1 MYPAHL
7 TFHCYN
13 IEGLTSLANYLTVNL
28 LLPIMKS
35 IHKLAAIAAGLSLSL
50 TAAAQ
55 EQATTASSTG
65 SHRPIPPSDQ
75 MFRKSIWRQ
84 VDLRE
89 KQNKPMFSEGKEISR
104 VILEAVKRGELQ
116 AFKNDSLTSTFTPT
130 EVSGNMSYADQKV
143 ELSAEEKAAGFSDT
157 DLGGGGDAWGAPTP
171 KKSASKKVPKLGA
184 NGKPMK
190 DKKGRVI
197 MVNAPA
203 AVAVAKA
210 KAPGNEYRYKDLYEM
225 ELKEDMIF
233 DKKRSRMYH
242 DIKAITLLVPSTL
255 SANVSGIEKP
265 IGTFKYSDLVKVFR
279 NNPQSAIWFN
289 AENDAQH
296 KNLADAFE
304 LWLFNSYITKVSN
317 AGDSRLD
324 DIYGGAQQGILA
336 AQQTAADLIEYEYN
350 LWSF

>member
-1 MYPAHL
+1 
-7 TFHCYN
+7 
-13 IEGLTSLANYLTVNL
+13 
-28 LLPIMKS
+28 MKS
-35 IHKLAAIAAGLSLSL
+35 IHTLAAVAAALSLSL
-50 TAAAQ
+50 TASAQ
-55 EQATTASSTG
+55 EQATTANSTG
-65 SHRPIPPSDQ
+65 SRRPIPLSDQ

-104 VILEAVKRGELQ
+104 VIIEAVKRGELQ
-116 AFKNDSLTSTFTPT
+116 AYKNDSLTSTFNPQ
-130 EVSGNMSYADQKV
+130 EVSGNMSFQDQKV
-143 ELSAEEKAAGFSDT
+143 ELSAEEKAAGFSEK
-157 DLGGGGDAWGAPTP
+157 DLGGGSDDGWGAPAP
-171 KKSASKKVPKLGA
+171 KKGAKVAAKKVPKLDA
-184 NGKPMK
+184 AGKPMK
-190 DKKGRVI
+190 DKKGKVI
-197 MVNAPA
+197 MVAAAPA
-203 AVAVAKA
+203 AA
-210 KAPGNEYRYKDLYEM
+210 APKPAAAGNEYRYKDLYEM

-242 DIKAITLLVPSTL
+242 DIKSVTLLVPSTL
-255 SANVSGIEKP
+255 PSNVSGIEKP

-279 NNPQSAIWFN
+279 ANPQNAIWFN

-336 AQQTAADLIEYEYN
+336 AQQTSADLIEYEYN

>member
-1 MYPAHL
+1 
-7 TFHCYN
+7 
-13 IEGLTSLANYLTVNL
+13 
-28 LLPIMKS
+28 MKS
-35 IHKLAAIAAGLSLSL
+35 IHTLAAIAAGLTLSL

-75 MFRKSIWRQ
+75 MFRKTIWRQ

-104 VILEAVKRGELQ
+104 IILEAVKRGELQ
-116 AFKNDSLTSTFTPT
+116 AFKNDSLTSTYNSQ
-130 EVSGNMSYADQKV
+130 EVTGNASYVDEGFK
-143 ELSAEEKAAGFSDT
+143 LSDEEKAAGFSEK
-157 DLGGGGDAWGAPTP
+157 DLAGGGDDWGAPAP
-171 KKSASKKVPKLGA
+171 KKAVAKKVAKLDA
-184 NGKPMK
+184 SGKPMK
-190 DKKGRVI
+190 DKKGKTI
-197 MVNAPA
+197 MVAAAAAPA
-203 AVAVAKA
+203 VAPASL
-210 KAPGNEYRYKDLYEM
+210 GNQYRYKDLYEM
-225 ELKEDMIF
+225 EVKEDMIF

-242 DIKAITLLVPSTL
+242 DIKSITLFVPSTL
-255 SANVSGIEKP
+255 PSNASGIEKP

-279 NNPQSAIWFN
+279 ANPENAIWFN
-289 AENDAQH
+289 SENDAQH

-317 AGDSRLD
+317 VGDSRLD

-336 AQQTAADLIEYEYN
+336 AQQTSADLIEYEYN

>member
-1 MYPAHL
+1 
-7 TFHCYN
+7 
-13 IEGLTSLANYLTVNL
+13 
-28 LLPIMKS
+28 MKS
-35 IHKLAAIAAGLSLSL
+35 IHTLAVIAAGLALSVS
-50 TAAAQ
+50 ASAQ

-104 VILEAVKRGELQ
+104 IIMEAVKRGELQ
-116 AFKNDSLTSTFTPT
+116 AYKNDSLTSTFNPQ
-130 EVSGNMSYADQKV
+130 EVSGNMSYADEALK
-143 ELSAEEKAAGFSDT
+143 LSDEEKAAGFSEK
-157 DLGGGGDAWGAPTP
+157 DLGGGGDDWGAPAS
-171 KKSASKKVPKLGA
+171 KKTAAKKVPKLNA
-184 NGKPMK
+184 AGKPMK
-190 DKKGRVI
+190 DKKGKVI
-197 MVNAPA
+197 MVAAPA
-203 AVAVAKA
+203 AVAVAA
-210 KAPGNEYRYKDLYEM
+210 APVGNQYRYKDLYEM
-225 ELKEDMIF
+225 EVKEDMIF

-242 DIKAITLLVPSTL
+242 DIKSITLLVPSTL
-255 SANVSGIEKP
+255 AMNTSGIEKP

-279 NNPQSAIWFN
+279 ANPQNAIWFN

-336 AQQTAADLIEYEYN
+336 AQQTSADLIEYEYN

>member
-1 MYPAHL
+1 
-7 TFHCYN
+7 
-13 IEGLTSLANYLTVNL
+13 
-28 LLPIMKS
+28 MKS
-35 IHKLAAIAAGLSLSL
+35 ISTFAAIAAGLSLSL
-50 TAAAQ
+50 SASAQ

-116 AFKNDSLTSTFTPT
+116 AYKNDSLTSTFTPT
-130 EVSGNMSYADQKV
+130 EVSGNMSYADETVK
-143 ELSAEEKAAGFSDT
+143 LSKEEEEAGFST
-157 DLGGGGDAWGAPTP
+157 KDLGGGGDDWGAPKPT
-171 KKSASKKVPKLGA
+171 AAATKKVPKLDA
-184 NGKPMK
+184 NGKPVK
-190 DKKGRVI
+190 DRKGRVI

-203 AVAVAKA
+203 AVVA
-210 KAPGNEYRYKDLYEM
+210 APKPKPANEYRYKDLYEM

-255 SANVSGIEKP
+255 PANTSGIEKP

-279 NNPQSAIWFN
+279 SNPQNAIWFN

-336 AQQTAADLIEYEYN
+336 AQQTAADLVEYEYN

>member
-1 MYPAHL
+1 
-7 TFHCYN
+7 
-13 IEGLTSLANYLTVNL
+13 
-28 LLPIMKS
+28 MKS
-35 IHKLAAIAAGLSLSL
+35 IHTLAAIAAGLSLSL
-50 TAAAQ
+50 TVSAQ

-104 VILEAVKRGELQ
+104 VILEAVRRGELQ
-116 AFKNDSLTSTFTPT
+116 AYKNDSLTSTLTPT
-130 EVSGNMSYADQKV
+130 EITGNMSYADEAVK
-143 ELSAEEKAAGFSDT
+143 LSDEEKAAGFSQS
-157 DLGGGGDAWGAPTP
+157 DLGGGGDDWGAPKP
-171 KKSASKKVPKLGA
+171 KGGATAKGKTVRQPKLGA
-184 NGKPMK
+184 NGKPLK
-190 DKKGRVI
+190 DKKGKI
-197 MVNAPA
+197 IYET
-203 AVAVAKA
+203 VAVTPPPPP
-210 KAPGNEYRYKDLYEM
+210 APPANLYRYKDLYEM

-242 DIKAITLLVPSTL
+242 DIKSIGLFVPSTL
-255 SANVSGIEKP
+255 PANTSGIEKP
-265 IGTFKYSDLVKVFR
+265 IGYFKYSDLVKVFR
-279 NNPQSAIWFN
+279 NNPQNAIWFN

-317 AGDSRLD
+317 AGNSRLD

-336 AQQTAADLIEYEYN
+336 AQQTAADLVEYEYN

>member
-1 MYPAHL
+1 
-7 TFHCYN
+7 
-13 IEGLTSLANYLTVNL
+13 
-28 LLPIMKS
+28 MKS
-35 IHKLAAIAAGLSLSL
+35 IHTLAVIAAGLSLSL
-50 TAAAQ
+50 TASAQ

-116 AFKNDSLTSTFTPT
+116 AYKNDSLTSTLTPAEIT
-130 EVSGNMSYADQKV
+130 GNMSFADEAVK
-143 ELSAEEKAAGFSDT
+143 LSDEEKAAGFNEK
-157 DLGGGGDAWGAPTP
+157 DLGGGGGDDWGAPAP
-171 KKSASKKVPKLGA
+171 KKGAKANTVRQPKLGA
-184 NGKPMK
+184 NGKPLK
-190 DKKGRVI
+190 DKKGKI
-197 MVNAPA
+197 IYET
-203 AVAVAKA
+203 VAVTPPPPP
-210 KAPGNEYRYKDLYEM
+210 APPANLYRYKDLYEM

-242 DIKAITLLVPSTL
+242 DIKSIGLFVPSTL
-255 SANVSGIEKP
+255 SSNTSGIEKP
-265 IGTFKYSDLVKVFR
+265 IGYFKYSDLVKVFR
-279 NNPQSAIWFN
+279 NNPQNAIWFN

-336 AQQTAADLIEYEYN
+336 AQQTAADLVEYEYN

>member
-1 MYPAHL
+1 
-7 TFHCYN
+7 
-13 IEGLTSLANYLTVNL
+13 
-28 LLPIMKS
+28 MKS
-35 IHKLAAIAAGLSLSL
+35 LHTLAAVAAGLSLSL

-104 VILEAVKRGELQ
+104 IILEAVKRGELQ
-116 AFKNDSLTSTFTPT
+116 AYKNDSLTSTFNPQ
-130 EVSGNMSYADQKV
+130 EVTGNMSYADEAIK
-143 ELSAEEKAAGFSDT
+143 LSDEEKAAGFSEK
-157 DLGGGGDAWGAPTP
+157 DLGGGSDDWGAPV
-171 KKSASKKVPKLGA
+171 KKGGSKSTAAKTVRQPKLGA

-190 DKKGRVI
+190 DKKGKVI
-197 MVNAPA
+197 MQT
-203 AVAVAKA
+203 VAVAPPPPA
-210 KAPGNEYRYKDLYEM
+210 APVGNEYRYKDLYEM

-242 DIKAITLLVPSTL
+242 DIKSITLLVPSTL
-255 SANVSGIEKP
+255 PSNTSGIEKP

-279 NNPQSAIWFN
+279 NNPNNAIWFN
-289 AENDAQH
+289 SENDAQH

>member
-1 MYPAHL
+1 
-7 TFHCYN
+7 
-13 IEGLTSLANYLTVNL
+13 
-28 LLPIMKS
+28 MKS
-35 IHKLAAIAAGLSLSL
+35 IHTLAAIAAGLSLSL
-50 TAAAQ
+50 TVSAQ

-116 AFKNDSLTSTFTPT
+116 AYKNDSLTSTYTPT
-130 EVSGNMSYADQKV
+130 EVTGNMSIAEEKSG
-143 ELSAEEKAAGFSDT
+143 LSDEEKAAGLTDDT
-157 DLGGGGDAWGAPTP
+157 GADDWGAP
-171 KKSASKKVPKLGA
+171 KKASSGGGAKTVRQPKLGA
-184 NGKPMK
+184 NGKPLK
-190 DKKGRVI
+190 DKKGKI
-197 MVNAPA
+197 IYET
-203 AVAVAKA
+203 VAVT
-210 KAPGNEYRYKDLYEM
+210 PPPPPPTPLNLYRYKDLYEM
-225 ELKEDMIF
+225 EVKEDMIF

-242 DIKAITLLVPSTL
+242 DIKSIGLFVPSTL
-255 SANVSGIEKP
+255 SSNTSGIEKP
-265 IGTFKYSDLVKVFR
+265 IGYFKYSDLVKVFR
-279 NNPQSAIWFN
+279 SNPQNAIWFN

-336 AQQTAADLIEYEYN
+336 AQQTAADLVEYEYN

>member
-1 MYPAHL
+1 
-7 TFHCYN
+7 
-13 IEGLTSLANYLTVNL
+13 
-28 LLPIMKS
+28 MKS
-35 IHKLAAIAAGLSLSL
+35 IHTLAAIAAGLSLSL
-50 TAAAQ
+50 TVSAQ

-104 VILEAVKRGELQ
+104 IITDAVRRGELQ
-116 AFKNDSLTSTFTPT
+116 AYKNDSLTSTFSPQ
-130 EVSGNMSYADQKV
+130 EVSSNMSYADAEVK
-143 ELSAEEKAAGFSDT
+143 LSQAEIDAGFSAKDV
-157 DLGGGGDAWGAPTP
+157 GGGSDDGWGAPAP
-171 KKSASKKVPKLGA
+171 KKAAAKKVPKLDA
-184 NGKPMK
+184 AGKPMK
-190 DKKGRVI
+190 DKKGKVI
-197 MVNAPA
+197 MVAAPAPA
-203 AVAVAKA
+203 APAVAA
-210 KAPGNEYRYKDLYEM
+210 KPAGNEYRPKDLYEM
-225 ELKEDMIF
+225 EIKEDMIF

-242 DIKAITLLVPSTL
+242 DIKSITLLVPSTL

-279 NNPQSAIWFN
+279 NNPQNAIWFN

-336 AQQTAADLIEYEYN
+336 AQQTAADLVEYEYN

>member
-1 MYPAHL
+1 
-7 TFHCYN
+7 
-13 IEGLTSLANYLTVNL
+13 
-28 LLPIMKS
+28 MKS
-35 IHKLAAIAAGLSLSL
+35 IHTLAAIAAGLSLSL
-50 TAAAQ
+50 SVSAQ

-116 AFKNDSLTSTFTPT
+116 AYKNDSLTSTLNPQ
-130 EVSGNMSYADQKV
+130 EISSNMSYADEAVK
-143 ELSAEEKAAGFSDT
+143 LSDEEKAAGFSQS
-157 DLGGGGDAWGAPTP
+157 DLGGGGDDWGAPKPAARNAARTVRKP
-171 KKSASKKVPKLGA
+171 KIGA

-190 DKKGRVI
+190 DKKGKTI
-197 MVNAPA
+197 YET
-203 AVAVAKA
+203 VAVAPVA
-210 KAPGNEYRYKDLYEM
+210 KPVPPANEYRYKDLYEM

-242 DIKAITLLVPSTL
+242 DIKSIGLFVPSTL
-255 SANVSGIEKP
+255 PANTSGIEKP
-265 IGTFKYSDLVKVFR
+265 IGYFKYSDLVKVFR
-279 NNPQSAIWFN
+279 NNPQNAIWFN

-336 AQQTAADLIEYEYN
+336 AQQTAADLVEYEYN

>member
-1 MYPAHL
+1 
-7 TFHCYN
+7 
-13 IEGLTSLANYLTVNL
+13 
-28 LLPIMKS
+28 MKS
-35 IHKLAAIAAGLSLSL
+35 SHTLAVIAAGLSLSL

-65 SHRPIPPSDQ
+65 SHRPIPLSDQ

-104 VILEAVKRGELQ
+104 VILEAVRRGELQ
-116 AFKNDSLTSTFTPT
+116 TYKNDSLTSTLTPT
-130 EVSGNMSYADQKV
+130 EVQSNSSYVDAVDK
-143 ELSAEEKAAGFSDT
+143 LSADEIAAGFKPESGAAD
-157 DLGGGGDAWGAPTP
+157 DGWGAAKTKKPVP
-171 KKSASKKVPKLGA
+171 KKVAKLDA
-184 NGKPMK
+184 AGKPMK
-190 DKKGRVI
+190 DKKGKVI

-203 AVAVAKA
+203 AATVAA
-210 KAPGNEYRYKDLYEM
+210 APKPAGNEYRPKDIYEM
-225 ELKEDMIF
+225 EIKEDMIF

-242 DIKAITLLVPSTL
+242 DIKSITLLVPSTL
-255 SANVSGIEKP
+255 ASNTSGIEKP

-279 NNPQSAIWFN
+279 ANPQNAIWFN

>member
-1 MYPAHL
+1 
-7 TFHCYN
+7 
-13 IEGLTSLANYLTVNL
+13 
-28 LLPIMKS
+28 MKS
-35 IHKLAAIAAGLSLSL
+35 MQTLAAIAAGLTFSL
-50 TAAAQ
+50 TVAAQ

-65 SHRPIPPSDQ
+65 SHRPIPLSDQ

-84 VDLRE
+84 IDLRE

-116 AFKNDSLTSTFTPT
+116 AYKNDSLTSTFTPT
-130 EVSGNMSYADQKV
+130 EVQGNSSYVDAVDK
-143 ELSAEEKAAGFSDT
+143 LSADEIAAGFKPES
-157 DLGGGGDAWGAPTP
+157 GGDDWGAKPA
-171 KKSASKKVPKLGA
+171 KSVVKKVPKLDA

-190 DKKGRVI
+190 DRKGKVI
-197 MVNAPA
+197 MIAQAP
-203 AVAVAKA
+203 VVT
-210 KAPGNEYRYKDLYEM
+210 APPKPIGNEYRYKDLYEL

-242 DIKAITLLVPSTL
+242 DIKSITLHVPSTL
-255 SANVSGIEKP
+255 PSNTSGIEKP
-265 IGTFKYSDLVKVFR
+265 IGTFKYSDLVKIFR
-279 NNPQSAIWFN
+279 ANPQNAIWFN

-336 AQQTAADLIEYEYN
+336 AQQTSADLIEYEYN